1 MPLWDENKMKRT
13 KALNLAFAA
22 AMLFGMA
29 LSLSACNTVEGL
41 GEDISASARTVK
53 KAL

>member
-1 MPLWDENKMKRT
+1 MWDREKMKPT
-13 KALNLAFAA
+13 KFLNLAFAA
-22 AMLFGMA
+22 AMLLGMA

-53 KAL
+53 KVL